1 MLVFL
6 AGLFQTIPM
15 MIFRIRFYSVLFL
28 SLSCFSL
35 PLLSQNTPTITI
47 RKSDALNLAFSGIG
61 GSEGPAVTSVVQHD
75 LKLSGWFAIVPPGLA
90 SFTASGVAAGGV
102 LQGKVEK
109 GGEVI
114 LSKSYTGAP
123 RVVAHQFVDDIVQ
136 TLTGHKGIAS
146 STIAFV
152 SSITGHK
159 EICIADYDGANGRQI
174 THDSGLSV
182 SPSLSP
188 NGRRLAYTGYQ
199 SGYADIYVIDL
210 TTGSRVRLVK
220 FPGTNSGPRF
230 SPDGNS
236 LACSI
241 SRDGNPELY
250 VVGLGGGA
258 RRLTHTRGAESSPT
272 WSPNGSEIIYAYDGN
287 GGPQLYRIGAGG
299 GTGRL
304 VPTGYGYSTEPNW
317 SPDGQRIAFN
327 VRSGGGFAVAVMDLA
342 GGGARIV
349 AQGENPIWGA
359 DSRHLIYSTGNTI
372 TLLDVPSGKSI
383 PVVSGLGKV
392 TEPTWSR

>member
-1 MLVFL
+1 
-6 AGLFQTIPM
+6 M
-15 MIFRIRFYSVLFL
+15 MIHHTRFFL
-28 SLSCFSL
+28 IFLLLISFIAL
-35 PLLSQNTPTITI
+35 PLQATDAPTITI
-47 RKSDALNLAFSGIG
+47 RKSDALNVAFTGIG
-61 GSEGPAVTSVVQHD
+61 GSEGAAIAEIVQHD
-75 LKLSGWFAIVPPGLA
+75 LKLAGWFALVQPGLA
-90 SFTASGVAAGGV
+90 SFSVSGVTAGGV
-102 LQGKVEK
+102 LQGKVTK
-109 GGEVI
+109 GGETM
-114 LSKSYTGAP
+114 LSKSYTGSSRA
-123 RVVAHQFVDDIVQ
+123 VAHQFVDDIVQ

-152 SSITGHK
+152 SNRTGRK
-159 EICIADYDGANGRQI
+159 EICMADYDGANGRQI
-174 THDSGLSV
+174 THDNGLSV

-241 SRDGNPELY
+241 SKDGNPELY

-258 RRLTHTRGAESSPT
+258 RRLTRTRGAESSPT
-272 WSPNGSEIIYAYDGN
+272 WSPSGSEIIYSCDEN
-287 GGPQLYRIGAGG
+287 GAPQLYRIGAGG
-299 GTGRL
+299 GSGQRVT
-304 VPTGYGYSTEPNW
+304 TGYGYCTEPSW
-317 SPDGQRIAFN
+317 SPDGQRLAFN
-327 VRSGGGFAVAVMDLA
+327 VRSGGGFAVAVMDL
-342 GGGARIV
+342 GSGSARIV
-349 AQGENPIWGA
+349 AQGENPVWGA
-359 DSRHLIYSTGNTI
+359 DSRHLIYSTGSTI
-372 TLLDVPSGKSI
+372 TLLDVPSGKST